1 MLQIQ
6 FYNGKVDALP
16 ISCFRNVANARRW
29 CKAFILDQDIVE
41 TRLFVTDA
49 DGVETCET
57 YRKEN

>member
-1 MLQIQ
+1 MLQIE
-6 FYNGKVDALP
+6 YANGKVDALP
-16 ISCFRNVANARRW
+16 ISCFRTVSNARRW
-29 CKAFILDQDIVE
+29 CKAFILNEDMIE